1 MIRIKEVINVLEN
14 WASPAYQES
23 YDNCGLLTGNSADEV
38 KGTMVC
44 LDATEDVL
52 DEAIKENCNLI
63 IAHHPIVFSGLKKIT
78 GRNYVERVIIKAI
91 KNNLALYALHTNLD
105 NIETGVN
112 MRLCH
117 QLGLTNAKI
126 LLTKQGTLKKLVT
139 FTPIAQA
146 EKVRTALFEAGAGNI
161 SNYSECSFNVEG
173 KGTFK
178 PEAEANPVIGEK
190 LIRHTE
196 SEVRTEVIFEAHKE
210 YQVLKAL
217 FESHPYEE
225 VAYDI
230 YALTNSHQQ
239 TGSGMIALLEDE
251 MDEIAFLNMVK
262 TKLNCSALKHTRLCH
277 KKVRKVAVCGGSG
290 FFLLP
295 QAIAAGADAFITSDI
310 KYHQFFD
317 ADGSILLIDA
327 GHYETEQFTMML
339 IKDLLIKNFTTFA
352 IRLTKVDT
360 NPVKYI

>member
-38 KGTMVC
+38 KGIMVC
-44 LDATEDVL
+44 LDSTEDVL

-290 FFLLP
+290 FFFYLRQL
-295 QAIAAGADAFITSDI
+295 Q
-310 KYHQFFD
+310 Q
-317 ADGSILLIDA
+317 
-327 GHYETEQFTMML
+327 EQML
-339 IKDLLIKNFTTFA
+339 SSLQT
-352 IRLTKVDT
+352 
-360 NPVKYI
+360 

>member
-1 MIRIKEVINVLEN
+1 
-14 WASPAYQES
+14 
-23 YDNCGLLTGNSADEV
+23 
-38 KGTMVC
+38 
-44 LDATEDVL
+44 
-52 DEAIKENCNLI
+52 
-63 IAHHPIVFSGLKKIT
+63 
-78 GRNYVERVIIKAI
+78 
-91 KNNLALYALHTNLD
+91 
-105 NIETGVN
+105 

-290 FFLLP
+290 FFFYLRQL
-295 QAIAAGADAFITSDI
+295 Q
-310 KYHQFFD
+310 Q
-317 ADGSILLIDA
+317 
-327 GHYETEQFTMML
+327 EQML
-339 IKDLLIKNFTTFA
+339 SSLQT
-352 IRLTKVDT
+352 
-360 NPVKYI
+360 

>member
-38 KGTMVC
+38 KGIMVC
-44 LDATEDVL
+44 LDSTEDVL

-251 MDEIAFLNMVK
+251 MDEIAFLN
-262 TKLNCSALKHTRLCH
+262 
-277 KKVRKVAVCGGSG
+277 
-290 FFLLP
+290 
-295 QAIAAGADAFITSDI
+295 
-310 KYHQFFD
+310 
-317 ADGSILLIDA
+317 
-327 GHYETEQFTMML
+327 
-339 IKDLLIKNFTTFA
+339 
-352 IRLTKVDT
+352 
-360 NPVKYI
+360 